1 MASVAQLSNRYLAR
15 LWLKESHNV
24 AALVYGGRSP
34 IALALCEQLAASGQE
49 VHLVTRHRDE
59 TIVKLASDHHCKHVH
74 ECDLE
79 DAKKSI
85 ALALEID
92 NKVDGLDAVAFMHRY
107 RTATSNPIKQYEVEV
122 YTPYEILESLASQSR
137 VKQCAVVLTTSPAAR
152 NIVGDQDFQYH
163 ASKAALSQLVRFGA
177 VRFAS
182 KNLRINGVSPGSF
195 IFKQRA
201 ADFYAKNP
209 EVVARANKLIPLARM
224 GTVVEIAN
232 VASFLLSD
240 KSSYMNGQIL
250 EVDGGLSNFDQ
261 ASLTKPD

>member
-1 MASVAQLSNRYLAR
+1 
-15 LWLKESHNV
+15 V

>member
-1 MASVAQLSNRYLAR
+1 MAQLSNRYLAR

-79 DAKKSI
+79 DAKTSI

-209 EVVARANKLIPLARM
+209 EVVKRANNLIPLSRM

-261 ASLTKPD
+261 ASLSKPN

>member
-1 MASVAQLSNRYLAR
+1 M
-15 LWLKESHNV
+15 

-34 IALALCEQLAASGQE
+34 IALALCEQLAAAGQE
-49 VHLVTRHRDE
+49 IHLVTRHRDE
-59 TIVKLASDHHCKHVH
+59 VIVKLASDHNCKHVH

-92 NKVDGLDAVAFMHRY
+92 SKVDGLDAVAFVHRY
-107 RTATSNPIKQYEVEV
+107 RTAISNPVKQYEVEV
-122 YTPYEILESLASQSR
+122 YTPYEIIDALASQSR
-137 VKQCAVVLTTSPAAR
+137 DKQCAVVLTTSPAAR

-182 KNLRINGVSPGSF
+182 KNLRVNGVSPGSF
-195 IFKQRA
+195 VFKQRA

-209 EVVARANKLIPLARM
+209 EVVARANRLIPLARM
-224 GTVVEIAN
+224 GNVNEIAS

-261 ASLTKPD
+261 ASLSKPD

>member
-1 MASVAQLSNRYLAR
+1 M
-15 LWLKESHNV
+15 

-59 TIVKLASDHHCKHVH
+59 GIVKLASDHHCKHVH

-92 NKVDGLDAVAFMHRY
+92 TKVNGLFAVAFVHRY
-107 RTATSNPIKQYEVEV
+107 RTAISNPVKQYEVEV
-122 YTPYEILESLASQSR
+122 YTPYEIIESLASQSR
-137 VKQCAVVLTTSPAAR
+137 VKQLAITFFTSPGSHH
-152 NIVGDQDFQYH
+152 VLGDQDFQYH
-163 ASKAALSQLVRFGA
+163 ASKAALSQLVRFGS

-209 EVVARANKLIPLARM
+209 EVVARANRLIPLARM
-224 GTVVEIAN
+224 GTVNEIAS

-240 KSSYMNGQIL
+240 KSNYINGQIL
-250 EVDGGLSNFDQ
+250 EVDGGSAGIEISALRDF
-261 ASLTKPD
+261 

>member
-1 MASVAQLSNRYLAR
+1 M
-15 LWLKESHNV
+15 

-34 IALALCEQLAASGQE
+34 IALALCEQLADSGQE
-49 VHLVTRHRDE
+49 VHLITRNRDDA
-59 TIVKLASDHHCKHVH
+59 IVKLASEHKCKHVH

-79 DAKKSI
+79 DAKVSI

-92 NKVDGLDAVAFMHRY
+92 DKVGGLEVVAFVHRY
-107 RTATSNPIKQYEVEV
+107 RSQTSNPLKQYEVEV
-122 YTPYEILESLASQSR
+122 YTPYEIIEALAERSR
-137 VKQCAVVLTTSPAAR
+137 NKQCSVVLTTSPAAR

-177 VRFAS
+177 VRFAAN
-182 KNLRINGVSPGSF
+182 NLRINGVSPSSF

-201 ADFYAKNP
+201 AEFYTKNP
-209 EVVARANKLIPLARM
+209 DVAARANKLIPLARM
-224 GTVVEIAN
+224 GTITEIAN

-240 KSSYMNGQIL
+240 KSSYINGQIL

-261 ASLTKPD
+261 ASLSKQN

>member
-1 MASVAQLSNRYLAR
+1 
-15 LWLKESHNV
+15 V

-59 TIVKLASDHHCKHVH
+59 VIVKLASDHNCKHVH

-92 NKVDGLDAVAFMHRY
+92 SKVDGLDAVAFVHRY
-107 RTATSNPIKQYEVEV
+107 RTAISNPVKQYEVEV
-122 YTPYEILESLASQSR
+122 YTPYEIIDALASQSR
-137 VKQCAVVLTTSPAAR
+137 DKQCAVVLTTSPAAR

-182 KNLRINGVSPGSF
+182 KNLRVNGVSPGSF
-195 IFKQRA
+195 VFKQRA
-201 ADFYAKNP
+201 ADFYTKNP
-209 EVVARANKLIPLARM
+209 EVVARANRLIPLARM
-224 GTVVEIAN
+224 GTVTEIAS

-261 ASLTKPD
+261 ASLSKPD